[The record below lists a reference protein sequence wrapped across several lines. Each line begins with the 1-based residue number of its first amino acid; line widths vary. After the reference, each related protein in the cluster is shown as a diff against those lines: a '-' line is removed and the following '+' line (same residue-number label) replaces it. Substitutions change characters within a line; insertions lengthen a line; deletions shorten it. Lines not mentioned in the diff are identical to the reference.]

1 MANSVLTRE
10 KSASYILE
18 TTKKGSRFQ
27 IHPDGTHTHHLTQI
41 PTHRWISSINDAVD
55 GFFNRMSTSAS
66 RFHLWAK
73 DRPLPEETLK
83 EERKLIDNILGRDSS
98 TGVSLVDTWGRCQ
111 TIIGK
116 GNYGTVRLIASQD
129 PCIPNTRL
137 YAVKEFRK
145 RRSESIQSYV
155 RRLTPEYVTALH
167 LHHPHIVQVFDLLPL
182 NDKSLLYCQVME
194 YCDGCDLFHQIS
206 QMPSGL
212 VAEEANCYFRQL
224 MSGVAYLHTMGV
236 THRDIKP
243 ENLLFTSKGCLKITD
258 FGSSF
263 CFRSKENARWVEY
276 SRGLVGS
283 EPYMAPEIFVE
294 EEYDPRPIDIW
305 SCAIVY
311 MVMRTGSY
319 IWYVAKKEDDE
330 RYSRY
335 LRFRAMVDDA
345 ESRISVSSVRSLS
358 EESQCSATGREDA
371 KARERLRRRAKLG
384 RWDVLESLE
393 DGPKGLI
400 YHMLTTDPRKRMTSN
415 QVLEDS
421 WFESIECCQ

>member
-1 MANSVLTRE
+1 
-10 KSASYILE
+10 
-18 TTKKGSRFQ
+18 RFQ
-27 IHPDGTHTHHLTQI
+27 IHLDGTHTHHLTQSSA
-41 PTHRWISSINDAVD
+41 HKWMSSINDVVD
-55 GFFNRMSTSAS
+55 GFLTRMTTSAS

-73 DRPLPEETLK
+73 DRPLPEEILK
-83 EERKLIDNILGRDSS
+83 EERTLIDNILGKDSS
-98 TGVSLVDTWGRCQ
+98 KGVSLVKTWGRCQ

-129 PCIPNTRL
+129 PCIPSTRL

-167 LHHPHIVQVFDLLPL
+167 LHHPHVVQVFDLLPL

-194 YCDGCDLFHQIS
+194 YCDGSDLFHQIS
-206 QMPSGL
+206 QIPSGL

-224 MSGVAYLHTMGV
+224 ISGVAYLHTMGV

-263 CFRSKENARWVEY
+263 CFRPKENARWVEY

-294 EEYDPRPIDIW
+294 KEYDPRPIDIW

-330 RYSRY
+330 CYSRY
-335 LRFRAMVDDA
+335 LRF
-345 ESRISVSSVRSLS
+345 
-358 EESQCSATGREDA
+358 QQRENA
-371 KARERLRRRAKLG
+371 KARERLQRRAKLG

-400 YHMLTTDPRKRMTSN
+400 YHMLNTDPSKRMTSQ
-415 QVLEDS
+415 QVLKDS
-421 WFESIECCQ
+421 WLESIECCQ